1 MAEKSGLSR
10 FRQAWANMAPAQR
23 TVIGGTIA
31 ALIVAVVAGGL
42 LASRAGYAVLYS
54 GLAPEEAGRV
64 VEKLDAKK
72 VPYRLA
78 AGGTTI
84 MIPGRH
90 VYSTRIELA
99 SDGIPG
105 SGTVGFEIFDKTVF
119 GMTDFLQKVNY
130 RRALEG
136 ELAKTIGQLEEVEA
150 VRVHIVVPERS
161 LFKEDEQQA
170 TASVVMKVNPA
181 RNLTSRQIE
190 GIKYLIASSVEGLD
204 PNRVSILDSRGTLLS
219 KGFPDSE
226 GEPTDG
232 LELKKTVETY
242 LENKAQTLL
251 DGVLGPGKA
260 IVRVAAVLN
269 RERIERE
276 AETYDPENAV
286 IRSEERNQTTGGPD
300 NAANESSVTNYEINK
315 SVEHIV
321 SSAGNIE
328 RLSVGIIV
336 DGNYQTTAGDGGKEV
351 KTFVPRP
358 EQELTTIAGI
368 VKNAVGFD
376 AGRSD
381 KVDIACIAFSRD
393 FLEEEEQSMQK
404 SEKLQFYFSIA
415 KKALYFGLAAL
426 AIFFFI
432 KLARRIGGI
441 IGAASRITP
450 EMRPGGAQAFA
461 RRGVVVPATGTR
473 GGGSED
479 LTGLTELDPE
489 MAASVIS
496 AMLTGEGPKRG

>member
-1 MAEKSGLSR
+1 
-10 FRQAWANMAPAQR
+10 
-23 TVIGGTIA
+23 VIGGTIV
-31 ALIVAVVAGGL
+31 ALVVAVVVGGL

-54 GLAPEEAGRV
+54 GLAPEEAGRI

-72 VPYRLA
+72 VSYKLT

-99 SDGIPG
+99 SDGIPR

-170 TASVVMKVNPA
+170 TASVVIKVNPA

-190 GIKYLIASSVEGLD
+190 GIKYLLASSVEGLTPD
-204 PNRVSILDSRGTLLS
+204 RVSILDSRGTLLS

-226 GEPTDG
+226 GEPGDG
-232 LELKKTVETY
+232 LELKKTVEAY

-260 IVRVAAVLN
+260 IVRVATVLN
-269 RERIERE
+269 LERIERE

-286 IRSEERNQTTGGPD
+286 IRSEERSQSSGGSD
-300 NAANESSVTNYEINK
+300 NAANESSVTNYEINRT
-315 SVEHIV
+315 VERIA
-321 SSAGNIE
+321 SGSGNIE
-328 RLSVGIIV
+328 RLSVGIVV
-336 DGNYQTTAGDGGKEV
+336 DGDYQTTVGDDGTDTR
-351 KTFVPRP
+351 TFVPRP
-358 EQELTTIAGI
+358 EQELTKIADI

-381 KVDIACIAFSRD
+381 EVDIACIAFSRG
-393 FLEEEEQSMQK
+393 FLEEEEQGMQK
-404 SEKLQFYFSIA
+404 TIKYQFYFSIA
-415 KKALYFGLAAL
+415 KKALYLGLAL
-426 AIFFFI
+426 VAIFFFI
-432 KLARRIGGI
+432 KLARRIGAI

-450 EMRPGGAQAFA
+450 ETRASAAQVLARKGIALSATGGA
-461 RRGVVVPATGTR
+461 
-473 GGGSED
+473 GGRTED
-479 LTGLTELDPE
+479 LTGLTGLDPE

-496 AMLTGEGPKRG
+496 AMITAEGSKRG